1 MGPSLQKRYDDS
13 VLVQLKLC
21 LPEISTANSG
31 VYFMAFTMGFVIDN
45 RDWICEERVLLIAD
59 RKNYRAMTAL
69 QFNRALKP
77 DYLAIARDP
86 VSSTR

>member
-1 MGPSLQKRYDDS
+1 
-13 VLVQLKLC
+13 
-21 LPEISTANSG
+21 
-31 VYFMAFTMGFVIDN
+31 MAFTMGFVIDN